1 LNKIDPLLYATKM
14 AIGPRQLTESETR
27 NTARRAFKTNTKL
40 TSSEIG
46 KAIGRSRQA
55 VDSYIADLR
64 ATTLLELDL
73 KIFHLNMLGIPQDR
87 IAKRLGIPRKT
98 LFNHL
103 AKMPGL
109 AKWPNSDLLKEF
121 TVPQVAQKHGW
132 PEPIVWSQALKG
144 KDDLSRF
151 KKLHWKLRPLDV
163 WKFNG
168 DKMKAQMQRE
178 KILGVV
184 SRYVLIVRLL
194 NPGSNLNSSR
204 HCLFIHQID
213 RLCEG
218 RQ

>member
-1 LNKIDPLLYATKM
+1 MDPLLYAAKM

-27 NTARRAFKTNTKL
+27 NKARRAFKTNPKL

-87 IAKRLGIPRKT
+87 IAKRLAIPQRT
-98 LFNHL
+98 LSDHL
-103 AKMPGL
+103 AKMPVMAFPL
-109 AKWPNSDLLKEF
+109 NSDLSKGF
-121 TVPQVAQKHGW
+121 TVLQVAQKHGW
-132 PEPIVWSQALKG
+132 PEPMVWSPALKG

-151 KKLHWKLRPLDV
+151 KKLHWELRPWEV

-168 DKMKAQMQRE
+168 DKMKAQIA
-178 KILGVV
+178 KGK
-184 SRYVLIVRLL
+184 
-194 NPGSNLNSSR
+194 GS
-204 HCLFIHQID
+204 
-213 RLCEG
+213 
-218 RQ
+218 